1 MPSVTRWGKTP
12 EQEAA
17 HVAVARAMKRGEIVV
32 PDICAHCHDACTPVA
47 HHDDYAKPLDV
58 RFLCRSCHIRF
69 HSRLSGRPFTEALA

>member
-12 EQEAA
+12 EQDAA
-17 HVAVARAMKRGEIVV
+17 HRAVARAGKRGEIVQ
-32 PDICAHCHDACTPVA
+32 PWECSRCGFICVPVA

-58 RFLCRSCHIRF
+58 RWLCHSCHIRF